1 MLRSIPLSTLVLFLV
16 AALPRAGSAQ
26 ERDEWHKIT
35 GDMAGFS
42 HTVVEKVERDGRVLL
57 KTTNDQAIAM
67 NRFGQSLEINVSASV
82 LEDDAGNVIEI
93 HQEFTAAG
101 SGSVTDV
108 KVSGDKADVTR
119 RTAGPAQVETIDW
132 KKEWLG
138 EVAKTRLIERKIA
151 EGATEFSYPQ
161 WTAEGGETVATVKVL
176 GKNKV
181 EVPGTVKEPG
191 TGMRELL
198 QLRTTVDTQ
207 PGAVTDDYYGED
219 RQVVV
224 SISKMMGM
232 NIVSAVST
240 KAACIDA
247 TKAPTPEI
255 FGKVSPKSNVRLPRP
270 YQMDEL
276 VLSIAASDPELP
288 LPKLETER
296 QTVLDRKSDR
306 ELDLRIRRI
315 VPAEKHA
322 LPLSNFTEVEK
333 ECLAPNL
340 QIECADPGIVA
351 LATKAVGD
359 EKEAWA
365 AACKLEKFANEYI
378 ADKNYGKA
386 FLTAKQ
392 VMDER
397 SGDCT
402 EHGVFLAALCRAAG
416 IPSRV
421 SIGLLYF
428 KGIWGGHMWTEISLA
443 GKWYALDAV
452 LGNGGVGG
460 SHLAL
465 ASDSLK
471 SSQIEKV
478 FANVMLGMT
487 MKMDVLSYRHGE
499 KQVLIGGDSATFAI
513 EDRVYRHLLYG
524 ISLEA
529 PEEYEIR
536 PSEKMEMGEEKIL
549 VLDAQNEPDIEVSVA
564 DVDFEFDLAK
574 VKEALAAQGITRLK
588 AEDRTIDGRPGKVF
602 RGKKKNQEIVVGAVL
617 DDATLVMVSAGLGE
631 GQDDRTLVE
640 VLDSLD
646 LDG

>member
-1 MLRSIPLSTLVLFLV
+1 MQRSNSLSALSVLALLLV
-16 AALPRAGSAQ
+16 AALPRAGFAQ

-42 HTVVEKVERDGRVLL
+42 HVVVEKVERDGRVLW

-67 NRFGQSLEINVSASV
+67 NRFGQSLEINISGNMI
-82 LEDDAGNVIEI
+82 EDDAGHVIEI
-93 HQEFTAAG
+93 HQELNAAG
-101 SGSVTDV
+101 SGSVTDA
-108 KVSGDKADVTR
+108 KVSGDKAEVTR
-119 RTAGPAQVETIDW
+119 KISGPPQVETIDW

-138 EVAKTRLIERKIA
+138 EVAKTRLIESKIA
-151 EGATEFSYPQ
+151 EGATEFSFPQ
-161 WTAEGGETVATVKVL
+161 WTAEGGETVYTVKVL

-181 EVPGTVKEPG
+181 EVPG

-207 PGAVTDDYYGED
+207 PGAITDDYYGED
-219 RQVVV
+219 GQVVV

-232 NIVSAVST
+232 NIVSALST

-276 VLSIAASDPELP
+276 VLSITASDPDLP

-315 VPAEKHA
+315 VPSEKHV
-322 LPLSNFTEVEK
+322 LPFSSFTDLEK

-359 EKEAWA
+359 EKDAWA
-365 AACKLEKFANEYI
+365 AACKLERFANEYI
-378 ADKNYGKA
+378 TDKNYGKA
-386 FLTAKQ
+386 FLSAKQ

-421 SIGLLYF
+421 AVGLLYF
-428 KGIWGGHMWTEISLA
+428 KGIWGGHMWTEVSLS

-465 ASDSLK
+465 SSDSLK
-471 SSQIEKV
+471 SSQIEKA

-487 MKMDVLSYRHGE
+487 MKMDVLSFRHGT
-499 KQVLIGGDSATFAI
+499 KQVLIGEDTATYSI
-513 EDRVYRHLLYG
+513 EDGVYRHLLYG
-524 ISLEA
+524 ISLKA

-588 AEDRTIDGRPGKVF
+588 AEDRTIDGRPGKLF
-602 RGKKKNQEIVVGAVL
+602 RGKKGKHEIIVGAVL
-617 DDATLVMVSAGLGE
+617 HDDSLVTVSCGLGE
-631 GQDDRTLVE
+631 GQDDSALTE